1 MSNDL
6 TEIKIKEL
14 IVSDMAENL
23 IGSEIIKL
31 AWQINDK
38 IAAGQEIYNLTIGDF
53 DPEIFPIPVELKDLI
68 KQAYDDHETN
78 YPPGDGVNELR
89 KVVSQYLY
97 DRSGLEY
104 NMDEIL
110 ITSGARPVI
119 YSAYNTIV
127 NVNDTVIFPVP
138 SWNNN
143 HYTHLTRSNA
153 IQIETKPEN
162 NFMPTAEEIEP
173 FIKEASLLSLCSPL
187 NPTGTVFSENE
198 LAEICDLI
206 VNENN
211 RRGEF
216 EKPLYLLFDQIY
228 WQLTFGETKHFNPVL
243 INPAMK
249 EYTIFIDGISK
260 SFCATGVRV
269 GWGFGPK
276 KVISKMKSIISHMG
290 AWAPKAEQVALAKY
304 YADYDKVDSFLTH
317 IKKEIYDRLKAFY
330 EGFRKLKEA
339 GFQVDAIVPQAS
351 IFMTVKIDLIGKTI
365 KNGKT
370 LNNSA
375 DVTNF
380 LIEEAKIALVP
391 FSSFGSPGDSV
402 WYRVAVGTCT
412 IEQIGDIMNK
422 LKLALERLD

>member
-153 IQIETKPEN
+153 VQIETKPEN

-187 NPTGTVFSENE
+187 NPTGTVFSENTVPVGFSG
-198 LAEICDLI
+198 DL
-206 VNENN
+206 
-211 RRGEF
+211 
-216 EKPLYLLFDQIY
+216 
-228 WQLTFGETKHFNPVL
+228 
-243 INPAMK
+243 
-249 EYTIFIDGISK
+249 
-260 SFCATGVRV
+260 
-269 GWGFGPK
+269 
-276 KVISKMKSIISHMG
+276 
-290 AWAPKAEQVALAKY
+290 
-304 YADYDKVDSFLTH
+304 
-317 IKKEIYDRLKAFY
+317 
-330 EGFRKLKEA
+330 
-339 GFQVDAIVPQAS
+339 
-351 IFMTVKIDLIGKTI
+351 
-365 KNGKT
+365 
-370 LNNSA
+370 
-375 DVTNF
+375 
-380 LIEEAKIALVP
+380 
-391 FSSFGSPGDSV
+391 
-402 WYRVAVGTCT
+402 
-412 IEQIGDIMNK
+412 
-422 LKLALERLD
+422 